1 MEELQLQQQYDIL
14 YGIFNEKQWRIYVA
28 LEAKKFG
35 IGSGGISK
43 VSLLA
48 KVSRTTIRKGVNE
61 IESGDTYRPG
71 DRIRKTGAGRKKL
84 TDTDKTLISDLE
96 KTLFPKGDPMT
107 RLLYTN
113 KSVAKVKKILGR
125 MGHRIAD
132 TTIRNILLSLHYSLK
147 PNKKNI
153 EGKSHPDREQQFQHI
168 NFECREFEE
177 QGNPILSIDC
187 KKKEQIGNF
196 KNNGKEWT
204 KKGKGNETQV
214 NAYDFR
220 SLAEGLA
227 IPYGIYDRLHKQG
240 FINVGIDHDT
250 AMFAVESLRRW
261 WKEQGRNLYPKATG
275 ILITAD
281 GGGSNGVR
289 NRLWKKE
296 LQKLV
301 NEIHIP
307 ITLCHFPP
315 ATSKWNVIE
324 HQLFSFISINWRA
337 KPLTSLAVILEL
349 INHTT
354 TKSGLTVTA
363 IADTNIY
370 KTGIKVT
377 DEEINLLQIR
387 LDSFIVN
394 IYEYIKPHTKQASL
408 SCYYWLNSLRT
419 SRHLS

>member
-1 MEELQLQQQYDIL
+1 MELEKIKLKQQYDTL

-35 IGSGGISK
+35 YGGVSK
-43 VSLLA
+43 VSRLA
-48 KVSRTTIRKGVNE
+48 RVSRTTIRKGVNE
-61 IESGDTYRPG
+61 IEGGDAYRPG
-71 DRIRKTGAGRKKL
+71 DRIRKIGGGRKRL
-84 TDTDKTLISDLE
+84 TDTDKTLTVDLE
-96 KTLFPKGDPMT
+96 QTLFPKGDPMT
-107 RLLYTN
+107 RLLYTS
-113 KSVAKVKKILGR
+113 KSVAKVKHALWE
-125 MGHRIAD
+125 MGHTIAD

-168 NFECREFEE
+168 NAQCKKFEE
-177 QGNPILSIDC
+177 GGNPILSIDC

-196 KNNGKEWT
+196 KNNGREWT
-204 KKGKGNETQV
+204 KKGKENETQV
-214 NAYDFR
+214 NTYDFR

-227 IPYGIYDRLHKQG
+227 IPYGIYDKLAKLG

-250 AMFAVESLRRW
+250 ASFAVESLRRW
-261 WKEQGRNLYPKATG
+261 WKEHGNKLYPNASS

-281 GGGSNGVR
+281 GGGSKGVR

-296 LQKLV
+296 LQRFV
-301 NEIHIP
+301 NETHIP

-315 ATSKWNVIE
+315 ATSKWNIIE

-349 INHTT
+349 INHTKT
-354 TKSGLTVTA
+354 SSGLTVTA
-363 IADTNIY
+363 MADTNTY

-377 DEEINLLQIR
+377 DIEMEQINIQRDDFHGEWNYTI
-387 LDSFIVN
+387 N
-394 IYEYIKPHTKQASL
+394 PQ
-408 SCYYWLNSLRT
+408 
-419 SRHLS
+419 